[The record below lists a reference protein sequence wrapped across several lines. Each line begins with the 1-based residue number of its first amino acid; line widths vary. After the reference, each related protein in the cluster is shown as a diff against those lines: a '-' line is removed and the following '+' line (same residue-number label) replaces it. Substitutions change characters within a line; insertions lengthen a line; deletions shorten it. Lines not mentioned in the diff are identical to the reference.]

1 MTSHKQ
7 GNNGAV
13 REENE
18 LKVSLMLETLAE
30 HFWETHRLTGRLI
43 HMLSLSLS
51 LSLSNNLVIICI
63 NLLSKV

>member
-43 HMLSLSLS
+43 HMLSLALSLSLSSLS
-51 LSLSNNLVIICI
+51 LSLS
-63 NLLSKV
+63 LSL